1 MVSLAAV
8 LAFLAAFNDFS
19 ISATI
24 FLYEF
29 AAAIAVSDAEVE
41 FLTKD
46 SIKSAFGIKENYYL
60 YCNKHINLI
69 ISIFNFY
76 DR

>member
-1 MVSLAAV
+1 MVSSAAV
-8 LAFLAAFNDFS
+8 LAFSAAFNDFS

-24 FLYEF
+24 FLYEL

-46 SIKSAFGIKENYYL
+46 SIKSAFGIKENNYL
-60 YCNKHINLI
+60 HCNKHINTI
-69 ISIFNFY
+69 ISTYFY
-76 DR
+76 NR